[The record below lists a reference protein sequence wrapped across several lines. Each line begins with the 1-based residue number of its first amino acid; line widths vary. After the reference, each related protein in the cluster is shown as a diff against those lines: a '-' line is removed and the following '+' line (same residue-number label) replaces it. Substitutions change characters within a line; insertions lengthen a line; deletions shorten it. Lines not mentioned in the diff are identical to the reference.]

1 MFSGSLK
8 LDIILAGNENLM
20 YTNIPPR
27 LLFMSNPMGSWKP
40 DIKNCELGK
49 EGSNLVSATE
59 RMSTFFDIKSQR
71 LSNLFRIEFMLI

>member
-1 MFSGSLK
+1 MGSLK
-8 LDIILAGNENLM
+8 LDIILDGNEDLI

-27 LLFMSNPMGSWKP
+27 LLVMSNLMGSWKP
-40 DIKNCELGK
+40 GIKNWELGK
-49 EGSNLVSATE
+49 EGSNLVSVTE

>member
-1 MFSGSLK
+1 MGSLK
-8 LDIILAGNENLM
+8 LDIILDGNEDLI

-27 LLFMSNPMGSWKP
+27 LLVMSNLMGSWKSG
-40 DIKNCELGK
+40 IKNCELGK
-49 EGSNLVSATE
+49 EGSNLVSVTE